1 LAERKSFIKSFVK
14 EVKVIGTEVLL
25 IYTIPMP
32 PKGISQEAVGVP
44 PIVQYG
50 GPNVTFAKPIDT
62 FFELSITSAPSPF
75 GEQKFEY
82 R

>member
-1 LAERKSFIKSFVK
+1 LRLFS
-14 EVKVIGTEVLL
+14 EVR
-25 IYTIPMP
+25 
-32 PKGISQEAVGVP
+32 VP
-44 PIVQYG
+44 LG

-75 GEQKFEY
+75 GEQNFEY